1 MSRYRAIYDT
11 AGLKA
16 EYQDGELTFWR
27 DDGPRVET
35 KNVHVIKDIEPYKS
49 MINGEMITS
58 RSQHRAHLR
67 AHNCIEIGNEDPT
80 KHISRTA
87 PEISRREK
95 LHRQLGDMS
104 DRQANQLLK
113 QLKKELSQ

>member
-1 MSRYRAIYDT
+1 MSRYRAIYDR

-16 EYQDGELTFWR
+16 EFQDDALTYSR
-27 DDGPRVET
+27 EDDESSNG
-35 KNVHVIKDIEPYKS
+35 KSFHVIKDIEPYKS
-49 MINGEMITS
+49 MIDGRMITS

-67 AHNCIEIGNEDPT
+67 DNNCIEIGNEDPA
-80 KHISRTA
+80 KHVSRSA
-87 PEISRREK
+87 PQVTRREA

-113 QLKKELSQ
+113 QLKKELSH

>member
-1 MSRYRAIYDT
+1 MSRYRAIYD
-11 AGLKA
+11 AQGLKA

-27 DDGPRVET
+27 DDGPKVGS
-35 KNVHVIKDIEPYKS
+35 KNIHVIKDIEPYKS

-67 AHNCIEIGNEDPT
+67 ANNCIEIGNEDPT
-80 KHISRTA
+80 KHISRAA

-104 DRQANQLLK
+104 DRQANQLLR